1 MSRTA
6 LLALLLASPAAL
18 CQSSAPTAT
27 PTTQPAQPQQTEPQP
42 APPPQGQVLF
52 ERHTA
57 PASDTTPD
65 TAPANTTPAAAP
77 AAKDAASDTTSDTA
91 AQPDA
96 STLPPITP
104 AERSDL
110 RFTAYDLDVRLKPD
124 AGAIAVRALLTVRNA
139 GTAPLSHIVLQ
150 ISSSLHW
157 QSIMLSGS
165 HTPATFIQHKLDTDA
180 DHTGAVT
187 EAIVTLPTPLAPG
200 ATLALDTL
208 YDGTIRRDA
217 TRLLRIGAG
226 SAQAA
231 STDWDEISARTTAL
245 RGFGN
250 VAWYPVASPA
260 LFLGDGARLFEA
272 VAAARARD
280 QHATFHLH
288 LAVEYHGDPPV
299 AAYFCG
305 LRQPLHAQADDV
317 DAPMAY
323 GNGIASADFPS
334 APIGFRVPS
343 LFVLN
348 QAEQLTA
355 PLPIVTSEPTPA
367 ASSSSSS
374 SSSAA
379 SSSSHDATS
388 SNDASTSNADASP
401 APAAIAAK
409 PATTAGPAMLA
420 VETDDPR
427 ALPRLA
433 DAAEGI
439 APLLEQWFGTHPL
452 STLTV
457 LDHTGEPFEDG
468 PFVVAPLGTLAASSS
483 TDALAHSM
491 THAWVQTGQP
501 WMDEGLAQFVALLW
515 NEQQQ
520 GRAAMVAQ
528 LTDLLRPLTLAEP
541 AITRAQLAAA
551 VNDPDAQPLGPT
563 ILSSPDE
570 LYYRRKAAAVWMMLR
585 GIVGDAPLAAA
596 LTAWRMQ
603 PPSHQPPATQAVAFE
618 HLLEQ
623 TSHKDLAWFFR
634 DWVLHDRGLPDLS
647 IVDATPRQ
655 LPAGQGHDSGWLVA
669 VTVHN
674 DGAAEVEVPV
684 VIRSNTFSVTRRMRV
699 PAFGNV
705 TDRIVVEAAPTE
717 VVVNDGT
724 TPEVESSIHHLAI
737 HQQAPPAD
745 LMPSQPRP

>member
-1 MSRTA
+1 M
-6 LLALLLASPAAL
+6 
-18 CQSSAPTAT
+18 
-27 PTTQPAQPQQTEPQP
+27 
-42 APPPQGQVLF
+42 LF

-57 PASDTTPD
+57 PAPDTTPD
-65 TAPANTTPAAAP
+65 TAPANTTHAAAP
-77 AAKDAASDTTSDTA
+77 AAKDAASDTTSETA
-91 AQPDA
+91 AQTDVA
-96 STLPPITP
+96 SLPKITS
-104 AERSDL
+104 ADRSAL
-110 RFTAYDLDVRLKPD
+110 HFTAYDLDVRLKPD
-124 AGAIAVRALLTVRNA
+124 AGALAVRALLTVRNA
-139 GTAPLSHIVLQ
+139 GTAPLTHLALQ
-150 ISSSLHW
+150 ISSSLRW
-157 QSIMLSGS
+157 QSIVLTSS
-165 HTPATFIQHKLDTDA
+165 HAPATFVQHKLDTDA

-231 STDWDEISARTTAL
+231 STDWDEISASTTAL

-250 VAWYPVASPA
+250 VAWYPVTSPA

-323 GNGIASADFPS
+323 GNGIASADFAS
-334 APIGFRVPS
+334 APIGFRLPS

-355 PLPIVTSEPTPA
+355 PLPIVNSEPTPT

-374 SSSAA
+374 SS
-379 SSSSHDATS
+379 T
-388 SNDASTSNADASP
+388 ASTSNTDASASTANDASP

-409 PATTAGPAMLA
+409 RATTAGPAMLA

-439 APLLEQWFGTHPL
+439 APLIEQWFGTHPL

-541 AITRAQLAAA
+541 AITKAQLAAA

-570 LYYRRKAAAVWMMLR
+570 LYYRRKSAAVWMMLR
-585 GIVGDAPLAAA
+585 GIVGDDALAAA

-603 PPSHQPPATQAVAFE
+603 PPSHEPPATQAVAFE

-623 TSHKDLAWFFR
+623 TSHKDLTWFFR

-647 IVDATPRQ
+647 IVDATPRL

-684 VIRSNTFSVTRRMRV
+684 VIRSDTFSVTRRMRV

-737 HQQAPPAD
+737 HQQPPPAD

>member
-18 CQSSAPTAT
+18 CQSSAPAAT
-27 PTTQPAQPQQTEPQP
+27 PTTQPTQPQQTAPQP
-42 APPPQGQVLF
+42 AQPPQGQVLF

-57 PASDTTPD
+57 PAPDTTPD
-65 TAPANTTPAAAP
+65 TAPANTTHAAAP
-77 AAKDAASDTTSDTA
+77 AAKDAASDTTSETA
-91 AQPDA
+91 AQTDVA
-96 STLPPITP
+96 SLPKITS
-104 AERSDL
+104 ADRSAL
-110 RFTAYDLDVRLKPD
+110 HFTAYDLDVRLKPD
-124 AGAIAVRALLTVRNA
+124 AGALAVRALLTVRNA
-139 GTAPLSHIVLQ
+139 GTAPLTHLALQ
-150 ISSSLHW
+150 ISSSLRW
-157 QSIMLSGS
+157 QSIVLTSS
-165 HTPATFIQHKLDTDA
+165 HAPATFVQHKLDTDA

-231 STDWDEISARTTAL
+231 STDWDEISASTTAL

-250 VAWYPVASPA
+250 VAWYPVTSPA

-323 GNGIASADFPS
+323 GNGIASADFAS
-334 APIGFRVPS
+334 APIGFRLPS

-355 PLPIVTSEPTPA
+355 PLPIVNSEPTPT

-374 SSSAA
+374 SS
-379 SSSSHDATS
+379 T
-388 SNDASTSNADASP
+388 ASTSNTDASASTANDASP

-409 PATTAGPAMLA
+409 RATTAGPAMLA

-439 APLLEQWFGTHPL
+439 APLIEQWFGTHPL

-541 AITRAQLAAA
+541 AITKAQLAAA

-570 LYYRRKAAAVWMMLR
+570 LYYRRKSAAVWMMLR
-585 GIVGDAPLAAA
+585 GIVGDDALAAA

-603 PPSHQPPATQAVAFE
+603 PPSHEPPATQAVAFE

-623 TSHKDLAWFFR
+623 TSHKDLTWFFR

-647 IVDATPRQ
+647 IVDATPRL

-684 VIRSNTFSVTRRMRV
+684 VIRSDTFSVTRRMRV

-737 HQQAPPAD
+737 HQQPPPAD